1 MNPCRGI
8 CSPLP
13 RLSAIRPKTNAV
25 HFLRE
30 RRSVLRADD
39 RVRTG
44 DLNLGK
50 VPRYQLRYVREE
62 GKSIVG
68 EAIAPKWEFND
79 YRYLVSSSKNA
90 PVFWM
95 NGRLATGLSQVSND
109 PSCLADGGF
118 WALSTTFEGDF
129 RAFKFDHVI
138 EASFPTSPWQKIE
151 GQWSSSLN
159 ESQYVTYVK
168 KVQEH
173 IAQGWVYQVNAC
185 REISIDVDVEDLRGL
200 FSKILESNPAPWA
213 SYLEAPGINIASASP
228 ELFLKRDGGRIR
240 TSPIK
245 GTAPVGTVDF
255 GVKDKAENVMIVDL
269 MRNDLGQICKSG
281 SVTVPRLLST
291 ESHPGLV
298 HLVSDIEGEL
308 KDEITWAEI
317 FTRLSPPGSISGAP
331 KSSAVSVIKDNEGK
345 RGPYCGA
352 LGWVQGDKCEL
363 SVAIRIFYKD
373 DKLRFGTG
381 AGITWASVADDEWEE
396 TQLKARRL
404 VSLAGGEL

>member
-1 MNPCRGI
+1 
-8 CSPLP
+8 
-13 RLSAIRPKTNAV
+13 
-25 HFLRE
+25 
-30 RRSVLRADD
+30 
-39 RVRTG
+39 
-44 DLNLGK
+44 
-50 VPRYQLRYVREE
+50 
-62 GKSIVG
+62 
-68 EAIAPKWEFND
+68 
-79 YRYLVSSSKNA
+79 VSSSENA

-95 NGRLATGLSQVSND
+95 NGRLATGLSQHSND
-109 PSCLADGGF
+109 PSSLEDGGF
-118 WALSTTFEGDF
+118 WAVSTTFEGAF
-129 RAFKFDHVI
+129 QAFKFDHVS
-138 EASFPTSPWQKIE
+138 EASFPSTPWQKIE

-159 ESQYVTYVK
+159 ESEYVAYVK

-185 REISIDVDVEDLRGL
+185 REISIDIDVDNLRGL

-213 SYLEAPGINIASASP
+213 SYLEAPGITIASASP
-228 ELFLKRDGGRIR
+228 ELFLKREGKLIR

-255 GVKDKAENVMIVDL
+255 GLKDRAENVMIVDL

-291 ESHPGLV
+291 EAHPGMV

-308 KDEITWAEI
+308 TDETTWNQI

-331 KSSAVSVIKDNEGK
+331 KSSAVSVINKNEGK

-381 AGITWASVADDEWEE
+381 AGITWASSPSDEWEE

-404 VSLAGGEL
+404 VSLAGGQL